1 MGERQLMNQC
11 GLIFGSSGP
20 PTNQTKPLP
29 PTSFIMLPCHSSSL
43 SMFMSFHFSALL
55 FFMALVPFHGPTSI
69 QRLLVP
75 LFKADR
81 VLHELHQTVFTL
93 IDLEDDLEDFGLR
106 ESIRPL
112 QIILRHMQLLITQL
126 KVYKL
131 QLMCQLVRHL
141 HLHHR
146 AHGRVLVADLEYE

>member
-1 MGERQLMNQC
+1 
-11 GLIFGSSGP
+11 
-20 PTNQTKPLP
+20 
-29 PTSFIMLPCHSSSL
+29 
-43 SMFMSFHFSALL
+43 
-55 FFMALVPFHGPTSI
+55 MALVPFHGPTSI

-81 VLHELHQTVFTL
+81 VLHELNQTVFTL

-146 AHGRVLVADLEYE
+146 AHGRVPVVDLEYD